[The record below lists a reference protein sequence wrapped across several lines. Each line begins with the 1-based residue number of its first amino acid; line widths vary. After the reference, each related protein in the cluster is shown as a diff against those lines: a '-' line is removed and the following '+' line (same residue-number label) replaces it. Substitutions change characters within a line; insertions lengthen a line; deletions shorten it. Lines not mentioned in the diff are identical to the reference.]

1 MAICLIPLLA
11 TSCYNKYYQ
20 EIDDLNVRV
29 DTVKQELVRM
39 KNQTATLSSL
49 MTMYNSFYYVTG
61 YNAVVSLGDTIA
73 YRISFS
79 NNKSILVSMGTD
91 GTNAVNGYTPVIG
104 VRMYTDGYYYW
115 TVTYN
120 GVTSYI
126 YDSSTH
132 LKVRAGAVNGTDGI
146 NGADGAQGDKGAS
159 GQNGTDAITP
169 QLKITDGYWY
179 ISSDNG
185 KTWTLLGQAT
195 GDTGTTYFK
204 TVYTDSN
211 NYVVFQ
217 MSDGTLLKFPSE
229 ALWSKISGYLTDI
242 NSSIALTKKSI
253 EKLESMDYITGI
265 TQSIVAGDTVR
276 TVTFKSGTVLTL
288 RNGTDG
294 KDAPAFTIGT
304 KMADDGVYY
313 WTKCSAADTSFL
325 LDDSGAKIRVNG
337 TDGSSA
343 TAPVVTAKADTTDGY
358 YYWAVSV
365 NGGEA
370 RFILDSK
377 GGKIACDG
385 QRGDSWLASVDVT
398 SSKDSVIFTLS
409 GGSQVVF
416 PTWTFHEKVLA
427 AIDSSNARTEEMFV
441 MMARLLND
449 TVMVVST
456 DFIMGN
462 SSIIGYKVRFTDGSV
477 YYIHRGEDADE
488 DSLGV
493 MTPVMGMAQDA
504 SDGRYYWTVKY
515 GSGSYSYVLD
525 ASGNKILAIGSDATD
540 GSYPTVGT
548 VTVSGV
554 EYWVIKVGTASF
566 FITDSDGNRIPV
578 TGSDGKASTD
588 FSLFD
593 SITSDDFFTY
603 FTLDGGSTVKALNYK
618 QFKVTL
624 GTYSST
630 FAHAAGTAV
639 NFTIEGAYTQPQIE
653 FISDNFSVAVVSLV
667 QDSDTKVWTATL
679 TVTASAATSG
689 DVMLFVTDGL
699 SKLSTKKLTFTAQ

>member
-1 MAICLIPLLA
+1 MPLLA

-29 DTVKQELVRM
+29 DTVKQQLVRM

-49 MTMYNSFYYVTG
+49 MTMYNSYYYVTG

-79 NNKSILVSMGTD
+79 NDKSILVSMGTD

-146 NGADGAQGDKGAS
+146 NGADGAQGNKGAS

-179 ISSDNG
+179 MSSDNG

-195 GDTGTTYFK
+195 GDTGTTFFK
-204 TVYTDSN
+204 SVYTDSK

-242 NSSIALTKKSI
+242 NSSIALTRKSI

-265 TQSIVAGDTVR
+265 TQTVTDGDTIR
-276 TVTFKSGTVLTL
+276 TVSFKSGTVLTL
-288 RNGTDG
+288 RNGDDG

-304 KMADDGVYY
+304 KIADDGVYY
-313 WTKCSAADTSFL
+313 WSKCTVTDTSFL
-325 LDDSGAKIRVNG
+325 LDSSGAKIRVKG
-337 TDGSSA
+337 TDG
-343 TAPVVTAKADTTDGY
+343 TAAISPLVTAKADTTDGY

-370 RFILDSK
+370 EFILDS
-377 GGKIACDG
+377 GGNKIACDG
-385 QRGDSWLASVDVT
+385 SRGDSWIASVDT
-398 SSKDSVIFTLS
+398 TASKDSVIFTLT
-409 GGSQVVF
+409 GGSKVVF
-416 PTWTFHEKVLA
+416 PTWSFHEKVLA
-427 AIDSSNARTEEMFV
+427 AIDSSNARSESLFALAAKFTD
-441 MMARLLND
+441 D
-449 TVMVVST
+449 TVMIVSSQIILGPT
-456 DFIMGN
+456 
-462 SSIIGYKVRFTDGSV
+462 SIVGYKVTFSDGSV
-477 YYIHRGEDADE
+477 FDISNGTNADS
-488 DSLGV
+488 DSLVV
-493 MTPVMGMAQDA
+493 MTPVIGISQYAG
-504 SDGRYYWTVKY
+504 DGKYYWTVKY
-515 GSGSYSYVLD
+515 GSGSYSFILD
-525 ASGNKILAIGSDATD
+525 ASGNRILAIGADATKN
-540 GSYPTVGT
+540 GSYPIVGT
-548 VTVSGV
+548 STVSGV
-554 EYWVIKVGTASF
+554 DYWVIKVGTASY
-566 FITDSDGNRIPV
+566 FITDSDGNRIAV

-588 FSLFD
+588 FNLFD
-593 SITSDDFFTY
+593 SITSDDYFTY
-603 FTLDGGSTVKALNYK
+603 FTLDGGTVVKVLNYK
-618 QFKVTL
+618 NFNVIMDS
-624 GTYSST
+624 YSSVFEHT
-630 FAHAAGTAV
+630 AGTIL
-639 NFTIEGAYTQPQIE
+639 NITIEGAYDTPQIE
-653 FISDNFSVAVVSLV
+653 SISNYFNVNLTHLV
-667 QDSDTKVWTATL
+667 QDSATKVWTATL
-679 TVTASAATSG
+679 AITANAATSG
-689 DVMLFVTDGL
+689 EVLLFITDGM
-699 SKLSTKKLTFTAQ
+699 SKLSTKKLILTAD